1 MINCDPDRRR
11 PYTLFPEATNERNC
25 VDRHVNIAHDHEHA
39 LRVIPIHDQFDRDVE
54 RFSNLETGQTATVD
68 AALALD
74 LIARSAAAATPAA
87 RAMLDIGC
95 GAGFFTLK
103 LLERLPNLDCTLIDL
118 SANMLA
124 RATARVTPATT
135 GLVSAIQ
142 NDVRL
147 VEMADDSFDVIVAAA
162 VLHHLRDESEWT
174 ALFRKLY
181 RWLRPGGSLWIFD
194 LVSHEIDAVQALMWE
209 RYGDYLAAFKGEQY
223 RDHVFAY
230 VDREDS
236 SKPSVQCDCCGKP
249 VSANR
254 HLRNKPFAHS
264 GACKL

>member
-1 MINCDPDRRR
+1 MPSLTPSFRISHPAPVRTAVGMIGSVGKNVLEKSSVEEIRDR
-11 PYTLFPEATNERNC
+11 
-25 VDRHVNIAHDHEHA
+25 
-39 LRVIPIHDQFDRDVE
+39 FDRDVD
-54 RFSNLETGQTATVD
+54 RFSNLETGQTATMD

-95 GAGFFTLK
+95 GAGNFTLK

-124 RATARVTPATT
+124 RANARVTAATT

-147 VEMADDSFDVIVAAA
+147 VDMADDSFDVIIAAA
-162 VLHHLRDESEWT
+162 VLHHLRDESEWS

-181 RWLRPGGSLWIFD
+181 RWL
-194 LVSHEIDAVQALMWE
+194 
-209 RYGDYLAAFKGEQY
+209 
-223 RDHVFAY
+223 
-230 VDREDS
+230 
-236 SKPSVQCDCCGKP
+236 
-249 VSANR
+249 
-254 HLRNKPFAHS
+254 
-264 GACKL
+264 

>member
-1 MINCDPDRRR
+1 MNTAQKSSVEEIRDR
-11 PYTLFPEATNERNC
+11 
-25 VDRHVNIAHDHEHA
+25 
-39 LRVIPIHDQFDRDVE
+39 FDRDVD

-74 LIARSAAAATPAA
+74 LIARSAAATTPAA

-95 GAGFFTLK
+95 GAGNFTLK
-103 LLERLPNLDCTLIDL
+103 VLERLPNLDCTLIDL

-124 RATARVTPATT
+124 RASARVTTATA
-135 GLVSAIQ
+135 GVVSAIQ
-142 NDVRL
+142 DDVRS
-147 VEMADDSFDVIVAAA
+147 VEMADDSFDVIIAAA
-162 VLHHLRDESEWT
+162 VLHHLRDENEWQ

-194 LVSHEIDAVQALMWE
+194 LVSHEIDAVQAIMWA
-209 RYGDYLAAFKGEQY
+209 RYGDYLADFRGEQY
-223 RDHVFAY
+223 REQVFAY

-236 SKPSVQCDCCGKP
+236 PRPVLFQCEL
-249 VSANR
+249 
-254 HLRNKPFAHS
+254 LRGAGFRKIDILHKNTCFAAF

>member
-1 MINCDPDRRR
+1 MKTAQKASVEEIRDR
-11 PYTLFPEATNERNC
+11 
-25 VDRHVNIAHDHEHA
+25 
-39 LRVIPIHDQFDRDVE
+39 FDRDVE

-95 GAGFFTLK
+95 GAGNFTLK
-103 LLERLPNLDCTLIDL
+103 VLERLPNLDCTLIDL

-124 RATARVTPATT
+124 RASARVTIATA
-135 GLVSAIQ
+135 GVVSAIQ
-142 NDVRL
+142 DDVRL
-147 VEMADDSFDVIVAAA
+147 VEMADDSFDVIIAAA
-162 VLHHLRDESEWT
+162 VLHHLREGSEWQ
-174 ALFRKLY
+174 ALVRKLY

-194 LVSHEIDAVQALMWE
+194 LVSHEIDAVQAILWE
-209 RYGDYLAAFKGEQY
+209 RYGDYLADFKGEQY
-223 RDHVFAY
+223 REQVFAY

-236 SKPSVQCDCCGKP
+236 PRPVLFQCEL
-249 VSANR
+249 
-254 HLRNKPFAHS
+254 LRRAGFRKIDILHKNTCFAAF

>member
-1 MINCDPDRRR
+1 MSTVQKSSVEEIRDR
-11 PYTLFPEATNERNC
+11 F
-25 VDRHVNIAHDHEHA
+25 DH
-39 LRVIPIHDQFDRDVE
+39 DVE

-95 GAGFFTLK
+95 GAGNFTLK
-103 LLERLPNLDCTLIDL
+103 VLERLPNLDCTLIDL

-124 RATARVTPATT
+124 RASARVTTATA
-135 GLVSAIQ
+135 GVVSAIQ
-142 NDVRL
+142 DDVRS
-147 VEMADDSFDVIVAAA
+147 VELADDSFDVIIAAA
-162 VLHHLRDESEWT
+162 VLHHLRDENEWQ

-194 LVSHEIDAVQALMWE
+194 LVSHEIDAVQAILWE
-209 RYGDYLAAFKGEQY
+209 RYGDYLADFKGEQY
-223 RDHVFAY
+223 REQVFAY

-236 SKPSVQCDCCGKP
+236 PRPVLFQCEI
-249 VSANR
+249 
-254 HLRNKPFAHS
+254 LRGAGFRKIDILHKNTCFAAF